1 MKKHL
6 LWWLFLPLQ
15 FAHANSFEAQ
25 IQLNNT
31 TVLQQCSA
39 VPIRVMVFNL
49 GDVALYREQC
59 TDESDLTS
67 QPVQLSF
74 IYKRQFDAEDFQKSS
89 VELLKRNVD
98 SSTFNAIE
106 SALIDFNAGYQDARQ
121 GDRYDIRFSAE
132 TGLMLFKNGQQ
143 LSQSDNLQLG
153 EVYFDIWFGDD
164 PFSKRMKNDL
174 LAGLK
179 N

>member
-1 MKKHL
+1 MKKL
-6 LWWLFLPLQ
+6 LLCSLFLPFQL
-15 FAHANSFEAQ
+15 ANANSFESE
-25 IQLNNT
+25 IPFDNI
-31 TVLQQCSA
+31 VLQQCSA
-39 VPIRVMVFNL
+39 VPIKVMLFNL
-49 GDVALYREQC
+49 GDVALYLQQC
-59 TDESDLTS
+59 SNDSDLTS

-74 IYKRQFDAEDFQKSS
+74 IYKRSFDAEDFQKSS

-98 SSTFNAIE
+98 ENTFNTIE
-106 SALIDFNAGYQDARQ
+106 TALIDFNAGYQEAKQ
-121 GDRYDIRFSAE
+121 GDRFDIRFSPEA
-132 TGLMLFKNGQQ
+132 GLMLFKNGQQ
-143 LSQSDNLQLG
+143 LSHSDNTQLG